1 MARGLQEKERG
12 FIKLLMRLAHSY
24 SKITEDIDLRT
35 RLMKALKSA
44 PALND
49 KGQYAWNFSSGYTL
63 YFMKNELK
71 DFLVLESP
79 GESNRSYC
87 RLYAKDVGVVFYQR
101 GTLSIDLGTTPG
113 ARSTLHLKVGTLV

>member
-1 MARGLQEKERG
+1 MVKGLQVKERG
-12 FIKLLMRLAHSY
+12 STKMRLAHSY
-24 SKITEDIDLRT
+24 SRVTEDVDLRA

-44 PALND
+44 PILND
-49 KGQYAWNFSSGYTL
+49 KGQYAWKFSSGYTL

-71 DFLVLESP
+71 DFLVLETP
-79 GESNRSYC
+79 EDSNKSYY